1 MVASSSYESSSI
13 SSSMDDIALER
24 LVALNPTSILFPVM
38 EGHIDDNALQSHES
52 AEWLKLFNEFINP
65 SSCDSDV
72 E

>member
-1 MVASSSYESSSI
+1 MVASSSYESSI

-24 LVALNPTSILFPVM
+24 LVALNPSSILFPVM
-38 EGHIDDNALQSHES
+38 EGHIDDNKLQSNES